1 MWPGISIFSRASI
14 LVHILFWERVCL
26 ETRLFHLSLEQ
37 GRAIG
42 AIAAPETYESNFF
55 TLILYNSE
63 NNIRDI

>member
-1 MWPGISIFSRASI
+1 
-14 LVHILFWERVCL
+14 VCL